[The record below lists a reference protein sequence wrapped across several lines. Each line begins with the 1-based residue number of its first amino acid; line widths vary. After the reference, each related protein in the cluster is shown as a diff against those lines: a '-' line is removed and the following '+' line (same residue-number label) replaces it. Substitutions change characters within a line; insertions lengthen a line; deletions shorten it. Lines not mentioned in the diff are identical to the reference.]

1 MRKYIVFL
9 MALCLHSAARGQTGW
24 QYWFDNDLS
33 TLQTGTSQLVQADVS
48 GLSESLHAIHIQV
61 KGNCQKVVGHHLA
74 TWVDPDENIYFE
86 QYVVDTEPEEM
97 YSVPVTRYF
106 VKVPQPNCNVR
117 YWVDSDDAHAQ
128 TITATGQ
135 AAMLDMRAVSDGF
148 HYLNL
153 QPVGQ
158 SGTLGTPRLYPF
170 IKLPQTQGVDHM
182 TCLCIIDDQKFK
194 QENVSASGGII
205 SWNIDV
211 SSLPQGFHRIYIQVV
226 TPSGTASNLYQ
237 GFFFREATST
247 EFGEMKCY
255 YALDGGSFDNVAGTM
270 GDNTY
275 HFDVDVSALS
285 DGLHRISFLLSNGK
299 GVNTDVQTHFFIKI
313 PVGGYG
319 ITQYWYWLNEDDGN
333 GEIMKLPVDPK
344 QDPFHLVANLSLVEK
359 PIRSKKFAF
368 GFLGGNPTKPA
379 IFAKNDLHMRFFDV
393 GGRFTDLVREYV
405 DERVYYELNYETAW
419 SLLANNSPA
428 DLSAANAMQWYF
440 LNVDAGN
447 VLRFYLDHPA
457 TIQIF
462 SVTTGREIYSA
473 EGDEATTQGEIQ
485 VPANDTYYIVVHD
498 RPESSY
504 YNNVTLNYNLIGRLG
519 DADMSG
525 TVTIADAIAVVNHI
539 LGNTPDPFD
548 ENAADVNGDKKITI
562 SDAVGIVNI
571 VLGNTQ

>member
-419 SLLANNSPA
+419 SLLANNGRVECMRNDKPLEAGDWALISLKPFNTSETLTVTLA
-428 DLSAANAMQWYF
+428 SGEAF
-440 LNVDAGN
+440 SINVTDA
-447 VLRFYLDHPA
+447 
-457 TIQIF
+457 
-462 SVTTGREIYSA
+462 
-473 EGDEATTQGEIQ
+473 
-485 VPANDTYYIVVHD
+485 

-504 YNNVTLNYNLIGRLG
+504 YNYVTLNYNLIGRLG

>member
-285 DGLHRISFLLSNGK
+285 DGLHRISFLLSNGGMHHDLEQK
-299 GVNTDVQTHFFIKI
+299 ISEFLLQIFLAPGLREYINTADDFGSFLYDGHFQTLMSLLSVPRA
-313 PVGGYG
+313 PVRSPKPCCDLSEV
-319 ITQYWYWLNEDDGN
+319 IEC
-333 GEIMKLPVDPK
+333 IHILPL
-344 QDPFHLVANLSLVEK
+344 Q
-359 PIRSKKFAF
+359 R
-368 GFLGGNPTKPA
+368 T
-379 IFAKNDLHMRFFDV
+379 NDLISE
-393 GGRFTDLVREYV
+393 LREQF
-405 DERVYYELNYETAW
+405 
-419 SLLANNSPA
+419 SKLL
-428 DLSAANAMQWYF
+428 
-440 LNVDAGN
+440 
-447 VLRFYLDHPA
+447 H
-457 TIQIF
+457 
-462 SVTTGREIYSA
+462 
-473 EGDEATTQGEIQ
+473 
-485 VPANDTYYIVVHD
+485 
-498 RPESSY
+498 
-504 YNNVTLNYNLIGRLG
+504 
-519 DADMSG
+519 
-525 TVTIADAIAVVNHI
+525 
-539 LGNTPDPFD
+539 
-548 ENAADVNGDKKITI
+548 
-562 SDAVGIVNI
+562 GIP
-571 VLGNTQ
+571 